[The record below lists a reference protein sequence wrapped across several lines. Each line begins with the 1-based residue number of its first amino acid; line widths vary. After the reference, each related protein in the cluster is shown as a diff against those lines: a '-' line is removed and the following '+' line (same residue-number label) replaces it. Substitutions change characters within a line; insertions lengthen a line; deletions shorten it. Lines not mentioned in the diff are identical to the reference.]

1 MSGYST
7 AGKER
12 EHVRKLFQAD
22 LINLGEQ
29 LIQITSLVHT
39 AMQKAYTAFDTT
51 DLQLAEEVIAADAEI
66 DRLQVELDE
75 KAIELLA
82 LQGPVASDL
91 RMIVGALRM
100 STSLER
106 MGDLARH
113 IAQLARMRYP
123 DRVAPENLHPVFD
136 KMAKLCTQISER
148 LITLLETRELH
159 LIAEI
164 HALNEQLDDLHA
176 SVFTIVA
183 GADWDASAVTTVDST
198 LVSRFFERFG
208 DHGVSVANKVDY
220 LVTGAWEWRDSRE
233 R

>member
-7 AGKER
+7 ARKER

-51 DLQLAEEVIAADAEI
+51 NLQLAEEVIAADAEI

>member
-39 AMQKAYTAFDTT
+39 AMGKAYTAFYTT
-51 DLQLAEEVIAADAEI
+51 DLQLAEEVIAADAQI

-123 DRVAPENLHPVFD
+123 DRVAPESLHSVFD
-136 KMAKLCTQISER
+136 KMAKLTIEISSR

-159 LIAEI
+159 LVAEI
-164 HALNEQLDDLHA
+164 HALNEQLNDLHA

-183 GADWDASAVTTVDST
+183 SADWDASAATTVDST

-220 LVTGAWEWRDSRE
+220 LVTGAWDSRE
-233 R
+233 H